1 MVVGTAIFRTSRQ
14 RTTSRSPRQR
24 FSVGRWL
31 KRRLSDKSAPN
42 SREFLLQPDSSPS
55 PVCFCNQLRCA
66 IAIAIDFIA
75 HDTTQRT
82 MDRNGKKNYRGGGR
96 KKRDAG
102 NRASESGKLIRIIE
116 NVTNLFAGCWLI
128 SRMPNVA
135 NSPIFRS
142 TLRLSLHEVNDK
154 KKRVPKFIRHAIKYL
169 YIKTGIDSCI
179 CYFNY
184 TYLYI
189 LLFAI
194 LYIYR
199 KYIIFIKIL
208 I

>member
-1 MVVGTAIFRTSRQ
+1 MTPPLRIYERNWKSPWGRGREGETNKRGGESARRDWMMVVGTAIFRTSRQ

-82 MDRNGKKNYRGGGR
+82 MDRNGKKNYRGWGR

-128 SRMPNVA
+128 SRVPNVA

-142 TLRLSLHEVNDK
+142 TLRLSLHKVNDK
-154 KKRVPKFIRHAIKYL
+154 KKTRTK
-169 YIKTGIDSCI
+169 
-179 CYFNY
+179 
-184 TYLYI
+184 
-189 LLFAI
+189 
-194 LYIYR
+194 IYQTR
-199 KYIIFIKIL
+199 Y
-208 I
+208 